1 MAVAV
6 TIGLVFYPGSPTM
19 QARVSKPAR
28 ENVLGLLQGVVSA
41 GRQTVRGSPLALFI
55 VAFKRSDA
63 IRLVLST
70 RLLALRFP
78 SLLAWTAYR
87 CSS

>member
-19 QARVSKPAR
+19 QARVSKRAR
-28 ENVLGLLQGVVSA
+28 ENVLACCRGL
-41 GRQTVRGSPLALFI
+41 SPLAAKPCEAVPWPLFI

-63 IRLVLST
+63 IRLTSV
-70 RLLALRFP
+70 RDH
-78 SLLAWTAYR
+78 
-87 CSS
+87 

>member
-19 QARVSKPAR
+19 QARVSNLAR
-28 ENVLGLLQGVVSA
+28 ESVLACCRGLFSA

-63 IRLVLST
+63 LRLVLST
-70 RLLALRFP
+70 QLLALRFP
-78 SLLAWTAYR
+78 SLLAWTVYR